1 MIYLELNSHMIE
13 QYQYA
18 YYIYSE
24 IINKYQEQAE
34 ILNQMKQFCSMQ
46 KSIQIN
52 ENIDFY
58 IHKIMVMIYMYNKI
72 DNVLATV
79 DKSDLQIHK
88 LFYKNKL
95 SLNKIAAKTE
105 MASDNISK
113 VLFNITE
120 LIKNDNI

>member
-1 MIYLELNSHMIE
+1 MIYLEINSQIIE

-24 IINKYQEQAE
+24 IINKYRKQTE
-34 ILNQMKQFCSMQ
+34 ILNQMKQICSMQ

-72 DNVLATV
+72 DTVLTIV
-79 DKSDLQIHK
+79 DKSDLQIHR
-88 LFYKNKL
+88 LFYKNRL
-95 SLNKIAAKTE
+95 SLNEIAVKTKRT
-105 MASDNISK
+105 SNDISK
-113 VLFNITE
+113 VLFHITE
-120 LIKNDNI
+120 LIKNNNM